1 MTQIPVASAVLLLHN
16 PSGAFPMLGSS
27 GGISGQAAHSL
38 SYDSRTGQ
46 YEDKGGCDRE
56 PTERDMALLEARRIG
71 GQVAAQLDYDARE
84 GAWAGKGAGMM
95 EDCSYWGQDGPLT
108 RDEIERDMA
117 ACGGC
122 CLKSVVSVD
131 RRYAAALGLDS
142 KAAFEELLRRD
153 WQEMMVAAGA
163 ADRESDVHWYAC
175 YHTDAQN
182 SLHVHIGT
190 WAADGRLEAGWNP
203 SARATREQKA
213 ILYRD
218 AYAPVRMQRN
228 LEQDYYRMLLPRL
241 AAAEMGDHVPERDI
255 ERLREKAVRAGVDE
269 IPVERTMGESGRSK
283 VAMEAERV
291 TARLD
296 EGEGLKARDW
306 KLHSEA
312 GKVVRALRENSAP
325 VEAAL
330 LRYRQLAEVKADLA
344 GLGVAEP
351 PAGLSGPRGK
361 AALERESAAREVARH
376 ERERFVRKDMD
387 EIMRRI
393 RNQVIR
399 SADPNARE
407 RSLARDEAG
416 RISHRLVT
424 QSLRPGGIGLDQ
436 LSSDRLRAL
445 YQDAARRP
453 LPGVPETAEAPKMA
467 ASDAAEAARIVC
479 SSPVGA
485 KAIAEIA
492 GHIKECSAGKSAGD
506 DAMKLARNA
515 LEDALA
521 KAVKWRF
528 DAGLVDPI
536 RMEHDSIPRSA
547 ERAIARDMVSRAVAT
562 QGVSLGLS
570 RQQGEELQGHISAA
584 ERLAAGE
591 RDGIGDE
598 ALWHVRQAAE
608 AIGRSPAMAPALDS
622 AIVREVAAN
631 PQARIPD
638 RRFVEASAIAAVE
651 RRIITRVTGGEV
663 RQDAQEP
670 QDAPMGISGFA
681 AMVAAAVVSERSME
695 QASARAS
702 RKRPSA
708 YAAQNPAA
716 QLEERPRQ

>member
-1 MTQIPVASAVLLLHN
+1 MTQVPVASAVLLLHN
-16 PSGAFPMLGSS
+16 PSGAFPMLGGS
-27 GGISGQAAHSL
+27 GGMSGQAAHSL
-38 SYDSRTGQ
+38 SYDARTDE
-46 YEDKGGCDRE
+46 YEGKGGCDRE
-56 PTERDMALLEARRIG
+56 PTERDRALLEARAIN
-71 GQVAAQLDYDARE
+71 GQAAAQLDYDARE
-84 GAWAGKGAGMM
+84 GAWAGKGADMM
-95 EDCSYWGQDGPLT
+95 EDCSYWGQDGPLS
-108 RDEIERDMA
+108 REMIERDMA

-163 ADRESDVHWYAC
+163 ADRASDVHWYAC

-182 SLHVHIGT
+182 SLHAHIGT
-190 WAADGRLEAGWNP
+190 WIADGRLEAGWNP

-241 AAAEMGDHVPERDI
+241 AAAEMGDFVPERDI
-255 ERLREKAVRAGVDE
+255 ERLREKAGRAGVDE
-269 IPVERTMGESGRSK
+269 IPVERTMDERGRSK
-283 VAMEAERV
+283 AAMRAERV
-291 TARLD
+291 AARLE
-296 EGEGLKARDW
+296 EGDGLKARNW
-306 KLHSEA
+306 KLQSEA

-325 VEAAL
+325 FEAAL
-330 LRYRQLAEVKADLA
+330 SRYRQLAEVKADLA
-344 GLGVAEP
+344 GLGVAES
-351 PAGLSGPRGK
+351 PAFLPCPRGK
-361 AALERESAAREVARH
+361 AALERQVTAREVARR

-407 RSLARDEAG
+407 RSLARDEAE

-424 QSLRPGGIGLDQ
+424 QSLRPGAMGLDQ
-436 LSSDRLRAL
+436 PSADRLRTL
-445 YQDAARRP
+445 YQESTRHL
-453 LPGVPETAEAPKMA
+453 LPGAPETAEAPRMTA
-467 ASDAAEAARIVC
+467 GDAAEAARIAC
-479 SSPVGA
+479 SSTVGA
-485 KAIAEIA
+485 KAVAEIA
-492 GHIKECSAGKSAGD
+492 GRIEECSRGNVAGD
-506 DAMKLARNA
+506 DAVNLARGA
-515 LEDALA
+515 LEAGFA

-536 RMEHDSIPRSA
+536 RMEHDSIPQSA

-591 RDGIGDE
+591 RGGIGDE

-608 AIGRSPAMAPALDS
+608 AIGHSPAMVAALDS
-622 AIVREVAAN
+622 AIVRETAAN
-631 PQARIPD
+631 PHARIPD

-651 RRIITRVTGGEV
+651 RRIIAHVTGGEV
-663 RQDAQEP
+663 RQDAQESH
-670 QDAPMGISGFA
+670 DAPMGIAGFA
-681 AMVAAAVVSERSME
+681 AMVAAAIVSERSME

-708 YAAQNPAA
+708 YAAQSPTA
-716 QLEERPRQ
+716 QLEERSRQ